1 MLSDL
6 GRALGTP
13 EAAAAAVSAH
23 VAGYDYRSRRG
34 PGGWELLLPHRPPL
48 LWPGRRGLGQTLKF
62 GASTQL
68 YEPVVT
74 ALIDFVIDRTP
85 VETFFD
91 VGASFGYFAFVAAAR
106 QDRQIASHAFEMLPH
121 FRAATLAMAAEHG
134 LDERIRVNATGLS
147 DAYRGDT
154 DIWFS
159 LTKMFEEEPRP
170 EDYRDSP
177 SVRFKMWLKGKAD
190 RDRPK
195 RETITIDSID
205 HYAAENGVRPDI
217 LKIDVDGYEAKVLPG
232 GMETFAA
239 HRPVILLEL
248 HKDRFIRRFGKS
260 RADIVRPLFELGYSC
275 LFMTR
280 HNDLRRNQVVPVGL
294 DDPLI
299 ARQETDFTLF
309 L

>member
-13 EAAAAAVSAH
+13 EAAAGAVAAH
-23 VAGYDYRSRRG
+23 IAGYDYRSRRAAD
-34 PGGWELLLPHRPPL
+34 GWELLLPHRPPL
-48 LWPGRRGLGQTLKF
+48 TWPGRRGIGQTLKF

-74 ALIDFVIDRTP
+74 ALLDFAIDRTP

-91 VGASFGYFAFVAAAR
+91 VGASFGYFSFVASAR
-106 QDRQIASHAFEMLPH
+106 RDRQIASHAFEMLPH
-121 FRAATLAMAAEHG
+121 YRAATEAMAAQHG
-134 LDERIRVNATGLS
+134 LDRIRVNATGLS
-147 DAYRGDT
+147 DAYRGKT

-170 EDYRDSP
+170 QDYRDSP

-190 RDRPK
+190 RDKPV

-205 HYAAENGVRPDI
+205 HYCAANAVVPDVI
-217 LKIDVDGYEAKVLPG
+217 KIDVDGYEAKVLPG
-232 GMETFAA
+232 GMETLAA

-248 HKDRFIRRFGKS
+248 HKDRFIRRFGLS
-260 RADIVRPLFELGYSC
+260 RADIVRPLFDLGYSC

-280 HNDLRRNQVVPVGL
+280 HNDQRRNRVLPVGI